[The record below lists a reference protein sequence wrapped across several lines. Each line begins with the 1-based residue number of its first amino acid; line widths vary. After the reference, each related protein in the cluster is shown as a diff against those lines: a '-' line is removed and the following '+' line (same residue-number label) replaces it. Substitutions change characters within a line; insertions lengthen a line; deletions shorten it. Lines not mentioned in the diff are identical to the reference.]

1 MIKNIIIA
9 LLAIFSIV
17 MIYMWPKSHPVQDSA
32 VAFVIPEIDL
42 GENERITSAEICF
55 QAAVIKSIRNIP
67 PGWTFSLEL
76 DPPPNP
82 RLAGSITVGAAA
94 LESTKELPFFELG
107 CYSKDLAPGPA
118 KATLE
123 IAKYTGT
130 NEEPRK
136 MTIDLKESTR

>member
-1 MIKNIIIA
+1 MIKNVIIA

-17 MIYMWPKSHPVQDSA
+17 MIYMYPKSHTVQDP
-32 VAFVIPEIDL
+32 VVVLVIPEIDL

-55 QAAVIKSIRNIP
+55 QTAVIKSIHKIP
-67 PGWTFSLEL
+67 TGWTFSLEL

-82 RLAGSITVGAAA
+82 RLVGSITVGAAA
-94 LESTKELPFFELG
+94 LESTGELPFFELG
-107 CYSKDLAPGPA
+107 RYSKDLAPGPA

-130 NEEPRK
+130 NETPRK
-136 MTIDLKESTR
+136 LTIDLKQIR

>member
-9 LLAIFSIV
+9 LLALFSIV
-17 MIYMWPKSHPVQDSA
+17 MIYMWSRSHSVQDSA
-32 VAFVIPEIDL
+32 VVLVIPEIDL
-42 GENERITSAEICF
+42 GENERITSAEIFF
-55 QAAVIKSIRNIP
+55 QAAVIKSIRKIP

-82 RLAGSITVGAAA
+82 RLIGSITVGAAA
-94 LESTKELPFFELG
+94 LESARELPTFELG
-107 CYSKDLAPGPA
+107 HYSKDIATGPA

-130 NEEPRK
+130 NEAPRK
-136 MTIDLKESTR
+136 VTIDLKEIR